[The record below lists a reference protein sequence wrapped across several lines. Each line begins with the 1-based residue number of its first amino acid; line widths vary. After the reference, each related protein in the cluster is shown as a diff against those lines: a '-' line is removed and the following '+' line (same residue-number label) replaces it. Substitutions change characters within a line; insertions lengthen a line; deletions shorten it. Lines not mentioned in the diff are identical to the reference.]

1 MDKFEMGMKL
11 MDCFPNSFINH
22 LGEFIAHRETNEY
35 FILANCENELDV
47 KCKVLAWLSR
57 GACKTEPYKSKR
69 KNDKFHAFMLA
80 GINKFLGTD
89 FNLNDMEIIYQY
101 LGNDLRRPLAIK
113 FIESGYNMSIL
124 EERSDG

>member
-11 MDCFPNSFINH
+11 MNCFPNSFINH

-57 GACKTEPYKSKR
+57 GACKIEPYKR
-69 KNDKFHAFMLA
+69 KQKIMLA

-89 FNLNDMEIIYQY
+89 FNINYMEIIYQY
-101 LGNDLRRPLAIK
+101 LGNGLRRPLAIK

-124 EERSDG
+124 EERTDG